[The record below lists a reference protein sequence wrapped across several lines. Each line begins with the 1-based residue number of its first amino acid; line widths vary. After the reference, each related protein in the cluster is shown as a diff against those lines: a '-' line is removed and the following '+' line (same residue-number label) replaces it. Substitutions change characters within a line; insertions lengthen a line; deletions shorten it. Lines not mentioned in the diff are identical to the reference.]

1 MAAKVKLIALDM
13 VNAVPHKVSIRS
25 IVTALAG
32 DSKVTNVPELPAD
45 CNSWI
50 IVRKGT
56 NDAVAELFKR
66 SSVERI
72 NFNDYEAL
80 PACEYLARYNV
91 IIKAIAAHSAE
102 CRRVAA

>member
-1 MAAKVKLIALDM
+1 M
-13 VNAVPHKVSIRS
+13 
-25 IVTALAG
+25 
-32 DSKVTNVPELPAD
+32 TNVPELPAN

-72 NFNDYEAL
+72 NFDGYEAL
-80 PACEYLARYNV
+80 PACEYLARYSLIV
-91 IIKAIAAHSAE
+91 RAIAARSAGN
-102 CRRVAA
+102 ASYP